1 MEQKQ
6 KVHGR
11 QSDERESPE
20 SHCVQWFVWGKKNI
34 RGEPGKHLILCARVN
49 IFSPFIQQFNNF
61 LVFYSLKASF
71 LFYYLTKAFWWALL
85 KLFSDMKCKIFDFLR
100 SMLHNLY
107 RYVDFMFAE
116 LTTMT
121 HYLEFQIL
129 LKSVEYCKDIYDPII
144 CLRYLLMSM
153 CL

>member
-1 MEQKQ
+1 M
-6 KVHGR
+6 
-11 QSDERESPE
+11 
-20 SHCVQWFVWGKKNI
+20 
-34 RGEPGKHLILCARVN
+34 
-49 IFSPFIQQFNNF
+49 
-61 LVFYSLKASF
+61 
-71 LFYYLTKAFWWALL
+71 
-85 KLFSDMKCKIFDFLR
+85 DFK
-100 SMLHNLY
+100 
-107 RYVDFMFAE
+107 FAE